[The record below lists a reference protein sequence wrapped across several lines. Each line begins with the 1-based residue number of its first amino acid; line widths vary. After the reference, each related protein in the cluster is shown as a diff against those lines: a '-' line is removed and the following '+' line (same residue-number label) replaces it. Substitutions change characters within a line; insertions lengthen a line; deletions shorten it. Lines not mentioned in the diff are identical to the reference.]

1 LCLKNPEAK
10 LDELRRSS
18 VVEFE
23 HLKKDPHPDPPLRP
37 LPEHSIPGDEHG
49 EELEVGG
56 IVVAKSDR
64 PATRFSTQETST
76 EQTSLSQHTSSSQ
89 QTTRYFSS
97 RKQTETSQRSEQSS
111 SSRQSKRGDKI
122 GFTMD
127 DFGANFEKREK
138 SADPLS
144 SGPTFSFEQPTP
156 EREKSADPLSSG
168 PAFSFEQA
176 TPEGEKSEDPL
187 SSGPVF
193 SFEKNTPVEAF
204 PKVGGFAEHDFG
216 GDSTN
221 ESEIRSS
228 ISHQSSTSQQ
238 HLTATHHSMGPG
250 HQLTSDGR
258 IKAGE
263 LTFNIPEFGS
273 DGTSELLSPGLS
285 PTTTRD
291 DVSGQGDGQDS
302 GESQRKGEGLF

>member
-1 LCLKNPEAK
+1 M
-10 LDELRRSS
+10 
-18 VVEFE
+18 VEFE

-49 EELEVGG
+49 EKLEVGG

-64 PATRFSTQETST
+64 PATRSSTQETST
-76 EQTSLSQHTSSSQ
+76 EQTSSSQQATSSQ
-89 QTTRYFSS
+89 QTARYSSS
-97 RKQTETSQRSEQSS
+97 RKQVETSQRSEKSS

-144 SGPTFSFEQPTP
+144 SGPTFSFEQATP
-156 EREKSADPLSSG
+156 EREKSVDPLSSG
-168 PAFSFEQA
+168 PAFSFEKDTA
-176 TPEGEKSEDPL
+176 VG
-187 SSGPVF
+187 
-193 SFEKNTPVEAF
+193 AF
-204 PKVGGFAEHDFG
+204 PKAEGFAEHDFG
-216 GDSTN
+216 GDGTN
-221 ESEIRSS
+221 ESETRSFM
-228 ISHQSSTSQQ
+228 SHQSSTSQE

-250 HQLTSDGR
+250 HRLPSDGR

-273 DGTSELLSPGLS
+273 DGTSEILSPGLS

-291 DVSGQGDGQDS
+291 DASGQGDGQS
-302 GESQRKGEGLF
+302 KGEGLF

>member
-1 LCLKNPEAK
+1 M
-10 LDELRRSS
+10 
-18 VVEFE
+18 VEFE

-76 EQTSLSQHTSSSQ
+76 EQTSSSQHTSSSQ
-89 QTTRYFSS
+89 QTARYSSS
-97 RKQTETSQRSEQSS
+97 RKQAETSQRSEQSS
-111 SSRQSKRGDKI
+111 SSRRSKRGDKI

-144 SGPTFSFEQPTP
+144 SGPTFSFEQATP
-156 EREKSADPLSSG
+156 EREKSADPLSTG
-168 PAFSFEQA
+168 PAFSFEKDISSR
-176 TPEGEKSEDPL
+176 EKSEDPL
-187 SSGPVF
+187 SSGPAF
-193 SFEKNTPVEAF
+193 SYEKDTSFEAF
-204 PKVGGFAEHDFG
+204 PKVKGFAEHDFG
-216 GDSTN
+216 GESTN

-228 ISHQSSTSQQ
+228 TSHQSRASQE
-238 HLTATHHSMGPG
+238 HLTATHHSIGPG
-250 HQLTSDGR
+250 HRLTSDGR

-273 DGTSELLSPGLS
+273 DGTSEILSPGLS

-291 DVSGQGDGQDS
+291 DASGQGDGQDS
-302 GESQRKGEGLF
+302 GESQRKGDGLF

>member
-1 LCLKNPEAK
+1 M
-10 LDELRRSS
+10 
-18 VVEFE
+18 VEFE

-64 PATRFSTQETST
+64 PATRFSTQETTT
-76 EQTSLSQHTSSSQ
+76 EQTSSSQHTSSSQ
-89 QTTRYFSS
+89 QTARYSSS
-97 RKQTETSQRSEQSS
+97 RKQAETSQRSEQSS
-111 SSRQSKRGDKI
+111 SSRRSKRGDKI

-144 SGPTFSFEQPTP
+144 SGPTFSFEQATP
-156 EREKSADPLSSG
+156 EREKSVDPLSTG
-168 PAFSFEQA
+168 PAFSFEKD
-176 TPEGEKSEDPL
+176 TSREKSEDPL
-187 SSGPVF
+187 SSGPAF
-193 SFEKNTPVEAF
+193 SYEKDTPFEAF
-204 PKVGGFAEHDFG
+204 PKVKGFAEHDFG

-228 ISHQSSTSQQ
+228 MSHQSSTFQE
-238 HLTATHHSMGPG
+238 HLTASHHSIGPG
-250 HQLTSDGR
+250 HRLTSDGR

-273 DGTSELLSPGLS
+273 DGTSEILSPGLS

-291 DVSGQGDGQDS
+291 DASGQGDGQDS
-302 GESQRKGEGLF
+302 GDSQRKGEGLF

>member
-1 LCLKNPEAK
+1 M
-10 LDELRRSS
+10 
-18 VVEFE
+18 VEFE

-56 IVVAKSDR
+56 IVVAKSGR
-64 PATRFSTQETST
+64 PATRLSTQETST
-76 EQTSLSQHTSSSQ
+76 EQTSSSQ
-89 QTTRYFSS
+89 RTASSEQATSS
-97 RKQTETSQRSEQSS
+97 RKTSRYSSSREQAKSSQRSEQSS

-127 DFGANFEKREK
+127 DFGAKFDK
-138 SADPLS
+138 
-144 SGPTFSFEQPTP
+144 
-156 EREKSADPLSSG
+156 REKSADPLSSG

-176 TPEGEKSEDPL
+176 TPEREKSADPLSSGPAFSFEKATPSREKSEDPL

-193 SFEKNTPVEAF
+193 SFEKDTPVEAS

-228 ISHQSSTSQQ
+228 TSYQSSTSQQ

-250 HQLTSDGR
+250 HRLTSDGR

-273 DGTSELLSPGLS
+273 DGTSEILSPGLS

-291 DVSGQGDGQDS
+291 EVSGQGDGQS
-302 GESQRKGEGLF
+302 SEESQSRGEGLF

>member
-1 LCLKNPEAK
+1 M
-10 LDELRRSS
+10 
-18 VVEFE
+18 VEFE
-23 HLKKDPHPDPPLRP
+23 HLKKDSHPDPPLRP

-76 EQTSLSQHTSSSQ
+76 EQTSSSQHTSSSQ
-89 QTTRYFSS
+89 QTARYSSS
-97 RKQTETSQRSEQSS
+97 RKQAETSQRTEQSS
-111 SSRQSKRGDKI
+111 SSRRSKRGDKI

-138 SADPLS
+138 SADPLG
-144 SGPTFSFEQPTP
+144 SGPTFSFEQATP
-156 EREKSADPLSSG
+156 EREKSVDPLSTG
-168 PAFSFEQA
+168 PAFSFEKDSSSR
-176 TPEGEKSEDPL
+176 EKSEDPL
-187 SSGPVF
+187 SSGPAF
-193 SFEKNTPVEAF
+193 SYEKDTPFEAF
-204 PKVGGFAEHDFG
+204 PKVKGFAEHDFG

-228 ISHQSSTSQQ
+228 TSHQSWTSQE
-238 HLTATHHSMGPG
+238 HLTATHHSIGPG
-250 HQLTSDGR
+250 HRLTSDGR

-273 DGTSELLSPGLS
+273 DGTSEILSPGLS

-291 DVSGQGDGQDS
+291 DASGQGDSQDS
-302 GESQRKGEGLF
+302 GDSQRKGEGLF

>member
-1 LCLKNPEAK
+1 M
-10 LDELRRSS
+10 
-18 VVEFE
+18 VEFE
-23 HLKKDPHPDPPLRP
+23 HLKKDSHPDPPLRP

-64 PATRFSTQETST
+64 PATRFSTQETTT
-76 EQTSLSQHTSSSQ
+76 EQTSSSQHTSSSQ
-89 QTTRYFSS
+89 QTARYSSS
-97 RKQTETSQRSEQSS
+97 RKQAETSQRSEQSS
-111 SSRQSKRGDKI
+111 SSRRSKRGDKI

-144 SGPTFSFEQPTP
+144 SGPTFSFEQATP
-156 EREKSADPLSSG
+156 EREKSVDPLSIG
-168 PAFSFEQA
+168 PAFSFEKD
-176 TPEGEKSEDPL
+176 TSSREKSEDPL
-187 SSGPVF
+187 SSGPAF
-193 SFEKNTPVEAF
+193 SYEKDTPFEAF
-204 PKVGGFAEHDFG
+204 PKVKGFAEHDFG

-228 ISHQSSTSQQ
+228 TSHQSWTSQE
-238 HLTATHHSMGPG
+238 HLTATHHSIGPG
-250 HQLTSDGR
+250 HRLTSDGR

-273 DGTSELLSPGLS
+273 DGTSEILSPGLS

-291 DVSGQGDGQDS
+291 DASGQGDGQDS
-302 GESQRKGEGLF
+302 GESQRKGDGLF

>member
-1 LCLKNPEAK
+1 MCLKNPEAK

-49 EELEVGG
+49 EKLEVGG

-64 PATRFSTQETST
+64 PATRSSTQETST
-76 EQTSLSQHTSSSQ
+76 EQTSSSQQATSSQ
-89 QTTRYFSS
+89 QTARYSSS
-97 RKQTETSQRSEQSS
+97 RKQVETSQRSEKSS

-144 SGPTFSFEQPTP
+144 SGPTFSFEQATP
-156 EREKSADPLSSG
+156 EREKSVDPLSSG
-168 PAFSFEQA
+168 PAFSFEKD
-176 TPEGEKSEDPL
+176 TSSREKSEDPL
-187 SSGPVF
+187 SSGPAF
-193 SFEKNTPVEAF
+193 SFEKDTAVGAF
-204 PKVGGFAEHDFG
+204 PKAEGFAEHDFG
-216 GDSTN
+216 GDGTN
-221 ESEIRSS
+221 ESETRSFM
-228 ISHQSSTSQQ
+228 SHQSSTSQE

-250 HQLTSDGR
+250 HRLTSDGR

-273 DGTSELLSPGLS
+273 DGTSEILSPGLS

-291 DVSGQGDGQDS
+291 DASGQGDGQS
-302 GESQRKGEGLF
+302 KGEGLF

>member
-1 LCLKNPEAK
+1 M
-10 LDELRRSS
+10 
-18 VVEFE
+18 VEFE

-64 PATRFSTQETST
+64 PATRFSTQETTT
-76 EQTSLSQHTSSSQ
+76 EQTSSSQHTSSSQ
-89 QTTRYFSS
+89 QTARYSSS
-97 RKQTETSQRSEQSS
+97 RKQAETSQRSEQSS
-111 SSRQSKRGDKI
+111 SSRRSKRGDKI

-144 SGPTFSFEQPTP
+144 SGPTFSFEQATP
-156 EREKSADPLSSG
+156 EREKSVDPLSTG
-168 PAFSFEQA
+168 PAFSFEKDSSSR
-176 TPEGEKSEDPL
+176 EKSEDPL
-187 SSGPVF
+187 SSGPAF
-193 SFEKNTPVEAF
+193 SYEKDTPFEAF
-204 PKVGGFAEHDFG
+204 PKVKGFAEHDFG

-228 ISHQSSTSQQ
+228 MSHQSSTFQE
-238 HLTATHHSMGPG
+238 HLTASHHSIGPG
-250 HQLTSDGR
+250 HRLTSDGR

-273 DGTSELLSPGLS
+273 DGTSEILSPGLS

-291 DVSGQGDGQDS
+291 DASGQGDGQDS
-302 GESQRKGEGLF
+302 GDSQRKGEGLF

>member
-76 EQTSLSQHTSSSQ
+76 EQNSLSRHTSSSQ
-89 QTTRYFSS
+89 QTARYSSS

-144 SGPTFSFEQPTP
+144 SGPTFSFEEATP
-156 EREKSADPLSSG
+156 ER
-168 PAFSFEQA
+168 
-176 TPEGEKSEDPL
+176 EKSEDPL

-193 SFEKNTPVEAF
+193 SFEKDTPVEAF

-273 DGTSELLSPGLS
+273 DGTSEILSPGLS

-291 DVSGQGDGQDS
+291 DVSGQGDGQNS
-302 GESQRKGEGLF
+302 GESQSKGEGLF

>member
-76 EQTSLSQHTSSSQ
+76 EQTSSSQHTSSSQ
-89 QTTRYFSS
+89 QTTRYSSS
-97 RKQTETSQRSEQSS
+97 RKQTETSQRSKQSS

-144 SGPTFSFEQPTP
+144 SGPTFSFEEATP
-156 EREKSADPLSSG
+156 ER
-168 PAFSFEQA
+168 
-176 TPEGEKSEDPL
+176 EKSEDPL

-193 SFEKNTPVEAF
+193 SFEKDTPVEAF

-273 DGTSELLSPGLS
+273 DGTSEILSPGLS

-291 DVSGQGDGQDS
+291 DVSGQGDGQNS
-302 GESQRKGEGLF
+302 GESQSKGEGLF